1 MNFFS
6 RFFGTF
12 LDPSRT
18 FAALAE
24 KPIWVDAL
32 IVLLILTA
40 LFSYLVAPFM
50 QKDSLQMMEDNAAKL
65 KQKWGE
71 ERYNQEALQRT
82 KSTSQTTLLIRTAVL
97 SPVTILIVFL
107 FSSLIVLG
115 LGRLFST
122 QGNYLQV
129 FSIFLQA
136 NFVDKIL
143 GNALRLLLIISRKSV
158 MQTSTSVAAFFPK
171 LEVTSV
177 AYAVLGQFDIFQL
190 WLFGIFGLG
199 LASVFKISQKKAL
212 VISYGFWLIKSLF
225 YIGLNLIGLNLL
237 TMSFMR

>member
-12 LDPSRT
+12 SDPSRT

-32 IVLLILTA
+32 IVLLIVSA
-40 LFSYLVAPFM
+40 AFSYLVAPYM
-50 QKDSLQMMEDNAAKL
+50 QKDGLQMLEDNAAKL
-65 KQKWGE
+65 KQKLGE
-71 ERYNQEALQRT
+71 ERYNQALERT
-82 KSTSQTTLLIRTAVL
+82 KNTSQTRLLINSFAL
-97 SPVTILIVFL
+97 SPVTLLIILL

-115 LGRLFST
+115 LGRLVST
-122 QGNYLQV
+122 QGNYLRV
-129 FSIFLQA
+129 FSVLLHA

-143 GNALRLLLIISRKSV
+143 GNALRLLLIFSRKSV
-158 MQTSTSVAAFFPK
+158 MQTSTSLAIFFPK

-177 AYAVLGQFDIFQL
+177 AYIVLGQFDFFQL

-199 LASVFKISQKKAL
+199 LAFVFKISPKKAL
-212 VISYGFWLIKSLF
+212 VISYVFWFIKSLF
-225 YIGLNLIGLNLL
+225 NIAMGLLF
-237 TMSFMR
+237 MSYMR

>member
-12 LDPSRT
+12 FDPGRT
-18 FAALAE
+18 FAALSE
-24 KPIWVDAL
+24 KPIWVNAL
-32 IVLLILTA
+32 IVLLIVSA
-40 LFSYLVAPFM
+40 AFSYLVAPFM
-50 QKDSLQMMEDNAAKL
+50 QKDSLLMMEDNAAKL

-71 ERYNQEALQRT
+71 ERYNQALQRT
-82 KSTSQTTLLIRTAVL
+82 KSTSQTGLLIRSAVL
-97 SPVTILIVFL
+97 SPVTLLIGFL

-129 FSIFLQA
+129 FSIFLHA

-143 GNALRLLLIISRKSV
+143 GNALRLLLIFTRKSV
-158 MQTSTSVAAFFPK
+158 MQTSTSIAVFFPK
-171 LEVTSV
+171 LEVTSAV
-177 AYAVLGQFDIFQL
+177 YAVISQFDFFQL

-199 LASVFKISQKKAL
+199 LASVFKINPKRAFI
-212 VISYGFWLIKSLF
+212 ISFGFWLIKSLF
-225 YIGLNLIGLNLL
+225 YVALNLL

>member
-12 LDPSRT
+12 FDPGRT

-32 IVLLILTA
+32 IVLLIVGA
-40 LFSYLVAPFM
+40 VFSYLVAPYM

-71 ERYNQEALQRT
+71 ERYNLAIERT
-82 KSTSQTTLLIRTAVL
+82 KSTSSTRLLINAAILSPMTLLIGL
-97 SPVTILIVFL
+97 LI
-107 FSSLIVLG
+107 SALIVLG
-115 LGRLFST
+115 LGRMVST
-122 QGNYLQV
+122 RGNYLKV
-129 FSIFLQA
+129 FSVLIHA

-143 GNALRLLLIISRKSV
+143 GNALRLVLIFGKKSV
-158 MQTSTSVAAFFPK
+158 FQTSTSLAAFFPK

-177 AYAVLGQFDIFQL
+177 PYVVLGQFDFFQL

-199 LASVFKISQKKAL
+199 LAAIFKINLKKAL
-212 VISYGFWLIKSLF
+212 FVSYAFWLIKSVFNIALSLLF
-225 YIGLNLIGLNLL
+225 
-237 TMSFMR
+237 MSFMR